1 MADVTSYWDT
11 CYSNQHSK
19 TGSGGTPAGT
29 SSYQPEQVKI
39 DDGWFNGS
47 SVLAYYQVVAT
58 NTDSVDRLVY
68 ITDQAGTLVH
78 TTINIPSGTT
88 NRTFFESSSFTLAS
102 GEEIYKPRNKRTN
115 SGAQLKV
122 YSGKVVVVQSGGV
135 TKTAQQYLLSNTPDT
150 EGNDAGGLIWNTNN
164 TTYADVIKAKYFLLN
179 KANWDTVS
187 TWKIYGYTFDDTDFR
202 LVDSSNNVVVEV
214 TNRSGGF
221 ERTESTDFSHSATN
235 WEDGVFH
242 LQTRTDNGGT
252 AVFLYGVSLV
262 AILDPFIR
270 AESFIQ
276 LDRSDTVVA
285 STTFD
290 YGRIK
295 YRGLGNAF
303 DHYLVGTIKRSV
315 TEGAQQMYGFDAS
328 TNDSGSTGT
337 NIGQLTP
344 TTTRT
349 VIKSSVIDPDDL
361 PDEGDRVMFRAEKT
375 APGDMS
381 WWGVGMMA
389 EIVGQISITIG
400 DSFAG
405 MTASGSGTQY
415 PFIRRSGS
423 DTFQMADTSALNM
436 SGFIRV
442 VASGSFGWSQSPDAR
457 MFDFIR
463 RSGSGSMMF
472 LGNDSIS
479 GSTSSRFGRNVLVI
493 GSVTTPV
500 GTEYFSNVG
509 VRHPTRFYRGDVMN
523 WGSVNRSIPSPA
535 GVPRVGNITVN
546 LVDTDLY
553 WRQTFAQSSPKNRR
567 INIKLGLEGQSE
579 RQFLQVYEGQVTGTE
594 YPPVQAQI
602 LAADIT
608 SEWFKESVPPLIT
621 KQNFPNKRKGEMFAP
636 IIFGEIIADDGEG
649 AIPIFECDKVQN
661 RLCVARHPVSSVTL
675 FRKRNLDKSA
685 GFDSFDELDD
695 AFEEVSSIHYD
706 LVEEDLEIDGV
717 VYTFTFAEFNFG
729 GWFMGKNTE
738 WRMDCN
744 GITND
749 RTSSGTVVRN
759 FAECIKIVLT
769 ELGGNFEASTA
780 DLDLDSFTDTAALL
794 DTNNY
799 LCDGA
804 VVESMTYYD
813 LVSRLVIS
821 ANLDFF
827 QNISGQIAVSFYTGN
842 NENRPVFTDLR
853 DIIRESVHQQTSVQ
867 SVNKFNFFYSRN
879 YGVGTENA
887 KSTDQEEWGQEQIFN
902 NEIDQDTTEKE
913 TEQTFELWFVRST
926 NTADKVIA
934 DVASYLDESS
944 LRLTF
949 ETPGPLNV
957 DRIELGMEIGIT
969 HYGGLEST
977 GNGFVNEPFKVIGL
991 DFNLDT
997 YRYKVTVVRR
1007 ITPKSVNQTL
1017 IAEWIANLRA
1027 GPWRVANGL
1036 FYGVFRDPTDH
1047 KRMKVMRTSDFGTTW
1062 AEADAAGFTSLD
1074 NNISTA
1080 DSHLSSTII
1089 NVITQE
1095 SDGRTAYHRFNT
1107 ISNNWDRYS
1116 LEVTPTTAGVL
1127 RPKASL
1133 TVLTGGSICLYFTVA
1148 ASGGGARSSYRLLSS
1163 SGTTFE
1169 NSVTSVTNAG
1179 RNDRRQ
1185 TRVLAGSENRAHFFY
1200 QGRGAFYDELVRTL
1214 NNDGSLSAS
1223 HQWLTG
1229 NLIYYT
1235 VQANNSNMG
1244 VPSVVTDDDGEVQM
1258 RFGFKGWFGET
1269 YFVQFTSKDNLA
1281 TSPPKTPFAESIFL
1295 FEGNSNSSVGHGY
1308 PAHSTAHIDDTTYQ
1322 IAAVFPNLIQENW
1335 EVYKTGDGPVS
1346 PPHSFSAICEDLGLP
1361 YTTKCGVQHKAG
1373 FSLHYSS
1380 SETIQ
1385 CSNVH
1390 MYKYGGKLYMA
1401 KFTGM
1406 DLGSTIAW
1414 QHLDV
1419 AVDIPSPVSFDRTAF
1434 LADLG

>member
-1 MADVTSYWDT
+1 MTYLS
-11 CYSNQHSK
+11 S
-19 TGSGGTPAGT
+19 SGAPGTTYFERSVAF
-29 SSYQPEQVKI
+29 I
-39 DDGWFNGS
+39 DDSWFDGTIT
-47 SVLAYYQVVAT
+47 AYFQFVAT
-58 NTDSVDRLVY
+58 NTDSSDRDVHCATFFSTVDKV
-68 ITDQAGTLVH
+68 TVSV
-78 TTINIPSGTT
+78 PSGTT
-88 NRTFFESSSFTLAS
+88 SRTLFESSSFSLTS
-102 GEEIYKPRNKRTN
+102 GSKGYGIGLDETTSND
-115 SGAQLKV
+115 QLKV
-122 YSGKVVVVQSGGV
+122 YSARLVIVQTGA
-135 TKTAQQYLLSNTPDT
+135 TKTAQQYMITAKQTTAESREDR
-150 EGNDAGGLIWNTNN
+150 GGIGVPTSIWTTNN
-164 TTYADVIKAKYFLLN
+164 TSYADTVQSCKFLLT
-179 KANWDTVS
+179 KDNWDTVS
-187 TWKIYGYTFDDTDFR
+187 TWKFWSWVGGFTAVR
-202 LVDSSNNVVVEV
+202 LVDASNNQIVEHSKP
-214 TNRSGGF
+214 TSGS
-221 ERTESTDFSHSATN
+221 EALSVDFSHSATD

-242 LQTRTDNGGT
+242 LQAKTTFGGSTT
-252 AVFLYGVSLV
+252 AVFQCYLV
-262 AILDPFIR
+262 AIIDPIVKCK
-270 AESFIQ
+270 AYIH
-276 LDRSDTVVA
+276 LDRSDTAVGA
-285 STTFD
+285 DTYT
-290 YGRIK
+290 YGRSK
-295 YRGLGNAF
+295 YRGLGSIHN
-303 DHYLVGTIKRSV
+303 HYLVGNVQRSV
-315 TEGAQQMYGFDAS
+315 TEGAQQIYGFDAAL
-328 TNDSGSTGT
+328 NDSGTTGT

-344 TTTRT
+344 TTSNT
-349 VIKSSVIDPDDL
+349 VIKSSLIDSGEV
-361 PDEGDRVMFRAEKT
+361 PDEGDRVMFREEKT
-375 APGDMS
+375 GAGSTS
-381 WWGVGMMA
+381 WWGVFLMA
-389 EIVGQISITIG
+389 EVVGQISISVGSSYIG
-400 DSFAG
+400 LSG
-405 MTASGSGTQY
+405 SGSGTEY

-423 DTFQMADTSALNM
+423 DTFQMADNSALNM

-442 VASGSFGWSQSPDAR
+442 VASGSFGWSSSPDAR

-479 GSTSSRFGRNVLVI
+479 GSTSSRFGRNVLVL
-493 GSVTTPV
+493 GSVITSV
-500 GTEYFSNVG
+500 GTEYFSKVG
-509 VRHPTRFYRGDVMN
+509 VRHPNRFYRGEVMN
-523 WGSVNRSIPSPA
+523 WGSVNRSIPAPA
-535 GVPRVGNITVN
+535 GVPRVGNIIVN
-546 LVDTDLY
+546 LADTDLY
-553 WRQTFAQSSPKNRR
+553 WRQAFAQASPKNRR

-579 RQFLQVYEGQVTGTE
+579 SQFLQVYGGQVTGTE

-608 SEWFKESVPPLIT
+608 SEWFKETIPPLIT

-636 IIFGEIIADDGEG
+636 IVFGEIIADDGEG

-661 RLCVARHPVSSVTL
+661 RLCIARHPISSVTIY
-675 FRKRNLDKSA
+675 RKRNLDKDA
-685 GFDSFDELDD
+685 GFDHFDALDD
-695 AFEEVSSIHYD
+695 AFEEVSSINYD
-706 LVEEDLEIDGV
+706 LIEEDIEIDGV
-717 VYTFTFAEFNFG
+717 TYTFTFAEFNFG

-738 WRMDCN
+738 WRMDCT
-744 GITND
+744 GITDD

-769 ELGGNFEASTA
+769 ELGGDFEATTA
-780 DLDLDSFTDTAALL
+780 DLDLDSFTATAALL

-804 VVESMTYYD
+804 VIESMTYYD
-813 LVSRLVIS
+813 LISRLVIS

-842 NENRPVFTDLR
+842 DSNRPVFTDLR
-853 DIIRESVHQQTSVQ
+853 DIIKESVHQQTSVQ

-913 TEQTFELWFVRST
+913 VEQTFELWFVRST

-934 DVASYLDESS
+934 DVASYLDETS

-957 DRIELGMEIGIT
+957 DRIELGIEIGIT

-997 YRYKVTVVRR
+997 YRYRVTVVRR

-1017 IAEWIANLRA
+1017 TAEWINNLRA

-1047 KRMKVMRTSDFGTTW
+1047 KRMKVMRTSDFGTAW
-1062 AEADAAGFTSLD
+1062 AEANASGFTSLSND
-1074 NNISTA
+1074 IVTA
-1080 DSHLSSTII
+1080 DSHLSAT
-1089 NVITQE
+1089 VIHVLTQE

-1107 ISNNWDRYS
+1107 ISNTWDIYS
-1116 LEVTPTTAGVL
+1116 LEVTPSTAGVL

-1133 TVLTGGSICLYFTVA
+1133 TVLTGGSICLYFTGA
-1148 ASGGGARSSYRLLSS
+1148 ASAGGSRSSYRLLNS

-1169 NSVTSVTNAG
+1169 NSTTGVTNAG

-1185 TRVLAGSENRAHFFY
+1185 TRVLAGSENRAHFYY
-1200 QGRGAFYDELVRTL
+1200 QGRGAFNDELVRTL
-1214 NNDGSLSAS
+1214 NTDGSLGAS

-1229 NLIYYT
+1229 NLIYYS
-1235 VQANNSNMG
+1235 VAASNSNMG
-1244 VPSVVTDDDGEVQM
+1244 VPSVFTQDDGTVTM
-1258 RFGFKGWFGET
+1258 RFGFKGWFGDP
-1269 YFVQFTSKDNLA
+1269 YFVEFVSKDNLN
-1281 TSPPKTPFAESIFL
+1281 TTPPKTPFSDSNFI

-1308 PAHSTAHIDDTTYQ
+1308 PAHSTIHIDGTTHQ
-1322 IAAVFPNLIQENW
+1322 IAAIFPNLIQENW
-1335 EVYKTGDGPVS
+1335 EVYKTGTGPVS
-1346 PPHSFSAICEDLGLP
+1346 PPHSGVCDDLGLP
-1361 YTTKCGVQHKAG
+1361 YGTDCGVQHKAG
-1373 FSLHYSS
+1373 FSLEYVASQ
-1380 SETIQ
+1380 TIQ

-1406 DLGSTIAW
+1406 DLGSSIAW